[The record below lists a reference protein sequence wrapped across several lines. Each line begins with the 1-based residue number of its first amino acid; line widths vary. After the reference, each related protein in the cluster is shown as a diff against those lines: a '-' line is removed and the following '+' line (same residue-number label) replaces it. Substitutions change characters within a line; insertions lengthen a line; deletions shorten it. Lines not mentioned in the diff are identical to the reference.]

1 MEKLLTLG
9 RAKVLMDSKA
19 KMRSL
24 VEKDRLLR
32 RRRHKAKVQE
42 VNQASATN
50 LNGHRSSGPL
60 PRTTG
65 FLVKDRR
72 LSRWQRSLLARL
84 ARKQ

>member
-1 MEKLLTLG
+1 MGKLLLH
-9 RAKVLMDSKA
+9 RAKVLMDNKA
-19 KMRSL
+19 KIHSL
-24 VEKDRLLR
+24 VEKDRLR
-32 RRRHKAKVQE
+32 RRRRRKAKVQE

-60 PRTTG
+60 LRTTG
-65 FLVKDRR
+65 FLAKDRR